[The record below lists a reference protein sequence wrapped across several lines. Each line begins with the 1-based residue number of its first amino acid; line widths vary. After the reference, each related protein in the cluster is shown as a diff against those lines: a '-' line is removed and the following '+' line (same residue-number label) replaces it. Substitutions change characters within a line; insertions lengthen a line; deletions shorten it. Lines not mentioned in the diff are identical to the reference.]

1 MDKNMANRM
10 CCDLDI
16 RDYYTKAPVMRVDFC
31 NTTTYGFNSDA
42 VLPIEKAQKLSN
54 LNLHLKVILILH
66 FKYIHLKYI
75 LY

>member
-31 NTTTYGFNSDA
+31 NTTTYGFM
-42 VLPIEKAQKLSN
+42 
-54 LNLHLKVILILH
+54 
-66 FKYIHLKYI
+66 F
-75 LY
+75 